1 MPSAAI
7 LAGGRATRFGGQ
19 PKGDLLV
26 AGRSILARQLDELS
40 QITSDILIVGGAPDV
55 VSRVSGV
62 RHVAD
67 RFEGCGPLAGL
78 DAALASARDD
88 TVAIVACD
96 MPFVSAAFLRH
107 LLGLMSG
114 VDAVVPRT
122 TIGLHPLCGIY
133 TRTCQMAVARR
144 LAGRR
149 LAMAGLLDEIRVR
162 VVEPHELSAFDCDQL
177 LANLNTPDEF
187 ASVLSERA
195 SLPGRNP

>member
-40 QITSDILIVGGAPDV
+40 HITSDILIVGGMPP
-55 VSRVSGV
+55 SVSGV

-67 RFEGCGPLAGL
+67 RFEGSGPLAGL
-78 DAALASARDD
+78 DAALTFARDK

-96 MPFVSAAFLRH
+96 MPFVSAAFLQH
-107 LLGLMSG
+107 LLGLLPG
-114 VDAVVPRT
+114 FDAVVPRT
-122 TIGLHPLCGIY
+122 TLGLHPLCGIY
-133 TRTCQMAVARR
+133 TRSCQVAVARR
-144 LAGRR
+144 LAARR

-162 VVEPHELSAFDCDQL
+162 VVEQHELSAFDCDRL

-187 ASVLSERA
+187 ASVGPEPA
-195 SLPGRNP
+195 SPQGRNP